1 MFEMFFL
8 SEETYRLM
16 RMMYDEEEFWA
27 IMEDMKDSDGWL
39 IVPFNKMPVLEEI
52 NIDTIRA
59 YNYRLN

>member
-16 RMMYDEEEFWA
+16 RMMYDEEEFWQV
-27 IMEDMKDSDGWL
+27 MDDMKDSDGWL
-39 IVPFNKMPVLEEI
+39 IIPFNKVPVLEEI
-52 NIDTIRA
+52 NIDVIQA